1 MDPVIAI
8 RTQATYLA
16 VVELT
21 VLPHSQRV
29 PLLPASVTDWYL
41 FPLPDRGNTVAP

>member
-16 VVELT
+16 VV
-21 VLPHSQRV
+21 LPPNQRV
-29 PLLPASVTDWYL
+29 PLLPVSVTDWYL
-41 FPLPDRGNTVAP
+41 FPLPDKGNTVAP